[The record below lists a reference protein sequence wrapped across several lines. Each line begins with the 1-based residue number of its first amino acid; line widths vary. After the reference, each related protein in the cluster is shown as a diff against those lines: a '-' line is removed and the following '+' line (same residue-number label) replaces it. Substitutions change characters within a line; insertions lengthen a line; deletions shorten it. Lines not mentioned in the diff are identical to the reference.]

1 MKRTLEREVK
11 LHADAAFEL
20 PELGGE
26 RLDPRLF
33 VSTYYDTPTH
43 RLAPRGVTLRHRVEN
58 GKGCWQLKLPRG
70 AARLE
75 LEVDGGPARVP
86 EELKALLAAYLRG
99 VDPVPVA
106 RLRTRRQAVRVDGAE
121 VVHDSVDL
129 LENRRVERSFDEL
142 EVELLEGDENV
153 LRRLERAL
161 RRAGAGEPESRP
173 KLFQALDL
181 EYRPDDEPAP
191 RDASPAEIV
200 RAQIRIQLA
209 RMLAHDPGART
220 GDDPEDVHQLRVATR
235 RLRAFLRGAREL
247 VDPEWADD
255 VRARA
260 AVLGE
265 ALGAVR
271 DLDVL
276 VDRLRADVTELEP
289 ADRRDARPLLRK
301 LQRERA
307 TARRRLLATL
317 NDAAYFVLLDVLEAG
332 PPQHEAR
339 EDDPTLAGLWRRE
352 LKRLERAMEPLRPD
366 SPSEE
371 LHAARLKAK
380 RARYAAELAEPELG
394 KRGRRF
400 VERAKDLQDVLGEH
414 QDSTVAEEQ
423 LRRLAAS
430 APAETAFVA
439 GRLVGREVERQ
450 REARAAW
457 PDAWKRLRKA
467 GAARSGS

>member
-11 LHADAAFEL
+11 LHADPAFEL

-26 RLDPRLF
+26 RLDPRVF

-43 RLAPRGVTLRHRVEN
+43 RLAPHGVTLRHRVEN
-58 GKGCWQLKLPRG
+58 GKGRWQLKLPRG

-75 LEVDGGPARVP
+75 LEVDGGPVRIP
-86 EELKALLAAYLRG
+86 DEMRALLAAYLRG

-106 RLRTRRQAVRVDGAE
+106 RLRTRRESVRVDGAE
-121 VVHDSVDL
+121 VVHDSVDV

-191 RDASPAEIV
+191 RDASPAEVV
-200 RAQIRIQLA
+200 RAQLRIQLA

-235 RLRAFLRGAREL
+235 RLRAFLRGARGL
-247 VDPEWADD
+247 VDADWADD

-276 VDRLRADVTELEP
+276 LERIRADVAELDP
-289 ADRRDARPLLRK
+289 AERRDARPLLRK
-301 LQRERA
+301 LQRERVS
-307 TARRRLLATL
+307 ARRRLLAL
-317 NDAAYFVLLDVLEAG
+317 LDDRAYFDLLDTLEAG
-332 PPQHEAR
+332 PPQHEATD
-339 EDDPTLAGLWRRE
+339 DDPTLAGLWRRE
-352 LKRLERAMEPLRPD
+352 QRRLEKAMRPLGPD
-366 SPSEE
+366 SPSDE

-380 RARYAAELAEPELG
+380 RARYAAELGESALG
-394 KRGRRF
+394 KGGRRF
-400 VERAKDLQDVLGEH
+400 VERAKELQDVLGEH
-414 QDSTVAEEQ
+414 QDSTVAEER
-423 LRRLAAS
+423 LRRLAAAT
-430 APAETAFVA
+430 APETAFVA
-439 GRLVGREVERQ
+439 GRLVERERERQ

-467 GAARSGS
+467 GAALASA